1 MSSVTSSVTL
11 SILCFP
17 DITGATIRA
26 WLLVTVNPGTYT
38 TGGIPFGLIAWADSH
53 TVDFNG
59 FLDCAVKSELPLV
72 VGTSGE
78 YTYRYNPSTDTLQIT
93 KNGTELSAG
102 AIPAEVLADDII
114 CNATWNRTTVVG

>member
-1 MSSVTSSVTL
+1 MSSVNASVTL

-17 DITGATIRA
+17 DITGATIKA
-26 WLLVTVNPGTYT
+26 WLLVTVNSGTYV
-38 TGGIPFGLIAWADSH
+38 TGGIPFGLLAFADTH

-78 YTYRYNPSTDTLQIT
+78 YTYRYSPSTDGLQIL
-93 KNGTELSAG
+93 KNGTEIAAG

-114 CNATWNRTTVVG
+114 AQATWNRTTVLG